1 MGSVRTSNEHEV
13 LTMFLN
19 LKPFVFHR
27 LENEDAYEF
36 ILDFYKMLH
45 KFEIVHQHRV
55 EFVTFQLQGEAKHLW
70 RAHME
75 CRS

>member
-36 ILDFYKMLH
+36 ILDFYERIHMLQ
-45 KFEIVHQHRV
+45 IVHQHGV
-55 EFVTFQLQGEAKHLW
+55 KFMTFQLQGEAKLW
-70 RAHME
+70 WRSHME
-75 CRS
+75 CKS